1 MIALTKKQAKQLG
14 LQGKAEKYHREKAA
28 LDGIVFDSRKER
40 NYYARLLLLKKA
52 GEVVSI
58 DLQPKFEL
66 QPGFERNGK
75 KERPITYKADFKVSY
90 SDGHIE
96 IVDTKGFKTDVY
108 GIKRKML
115 LYRYPNIT
123 FKEV

>member
-1 MIALTKKQAKQLG
+1 MIILTPKEAKILG
-14 LQGKAEKYHREKAA
+14 LSVKANKYNANKST
-28 LDGIVFDSRKER
+28 LDGISFDSIKER
-40 NYYARLLLLKKA
+40 DYYAQLLLLKKA

-58 DLQPKFEL
+58 ELQPKFEL

-75 KERPITYKADFKVSY
+75 REQPITYKADFKVSY
-90 SDGHIE
+90 ADGHIE

-115 LYRYPNIT
+115 LYRYPNIE

>member
-1 MIALTKKQAKQLG
+1 MITLTPKQAKRLG
-14 LQGKAEKYHREKAA
+14 LQVKTEKYHREKAA
-28 LDGIVFDSRKER
+28 LDGILFDSKKER
-40 NYYARLLLLKKA
+40 DYYARLLLLKRA
-52 GEVVSI
+52 GEIVNI
-58 DLQPKFEL
+58 ELQPKFEL

-75 KERPITYKADFKVSY
+75 KEQAIIYRADFKVSY
-90 SDGHIE
+90 ADGHIE

-115 LYRYPNIT
+115 LYRYPNIE

>member
-1 MIALTKKQAKQLG
+1 MTKTHR
-14 LQGKAEKYHREKAA
+14 KYYNHKTT
-28 LDGIVFDSRKER
+28 LDGIVFDSGREA
-40 NYYARLLLLKKA
+40 NYYAELKLLQKA

-96 IVDTKGFKTDVY
+96 IIDTKGFKTDVY

>member
-1 MIALTKKQAKQLG
+1 MITLTPKQAKRLG
-14 LQGKAEKYHREKAA
+14 LQVKTEKYHREKAA
-28 LDGIVFDSRKER
+28 LDGIMFDSTKER
-40 NYYARLLLLKKA
+40 DYYAELKMLQKA
-52 GEVVSI
+52 GEVVNI
-58 DLQPKFEL
+58 ELQPKFEL

-75 KERPITYKADFKVSY
+75 KERAIIYRADFKVSY
-90 SDGHIE
+90 ADGHIE